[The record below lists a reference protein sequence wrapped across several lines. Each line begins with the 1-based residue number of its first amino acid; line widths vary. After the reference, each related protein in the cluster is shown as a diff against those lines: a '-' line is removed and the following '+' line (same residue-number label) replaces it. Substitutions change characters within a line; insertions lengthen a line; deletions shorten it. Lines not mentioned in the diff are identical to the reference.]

1 MSKSRILLFLVLAVV
16 GCSDDTDDDDNDDE
30 SSEMCTTF
38 CERVLGCYETE
49 QQASASAWLVAGD
62 LAYCEQRC
70 TAGNSVDMQCVECLA
85 DLLACQT
92 TGPMRP
98 CDPDCEP
105 TEYVTGEDDE
115 GAPLY
120 DYWTYYSN

>member
-1 MSKSRILLFLVLAVV
+1 MRSTPFLLVALAIV
-16 GCSDDTDDDDNDDE
+16 GCQDDGEDDNDNGTPAD
-30 SSEMCTTF
+30 CVTF
-38 CERVLGCYETE
+38 CERVLACYESE
-49 QQASASAWLVAGD
+49 QQSPASAWLVAGD
-62 LAYCEQRC
+62 IEYCKQQC
-70 TAGNSVDMQCVECLA
+70 SAGNSVDMQCVECLA

-120 DYWTYYSN
+120 DYWTYYP